1 MSIEFDPNW
10 WKTLFDD
17 IYLITDARSVG
28 DERLT
33 GREVDLIRRL
43 LEPRHGDRIL
53 DLCGGQ
59 GRHSL
64 ELYRRGFAHC
74 TVLDFSPTLIKIG
87 ADLARRMSCDIEFR
101 QGDARRTGFPHG
113 SFDHVLIMGNSLG
126 YAGDMGADLE
136 IIAEAHRLLAEEG
149 RLLIDVTN
157 GRAVK
162 KHFRPNAWHEIGE
175 DVVVCRQRELKPQMI
190 CAREMVI
197 HKRRGLLRDRTYGM
211 RLYEPSS
218 LSALASDA
226 GFDRIQVLE
235 NFSPYEGDG
244 DVGFMDHRMILI
256 AQKKSANACPST
268 NSQFVDGC

>member
-1 MSIEFDPNW
+1 MNIEFDPDW

-33 GREVDLIRRL
+33 RKEVDLICRL
-43 LEPRHGDRIL
+43 LDLQPEDRIL

-64 ELYRRGFAHC
+64 ELCRRGFARC
-74 TVLDFSPTLIKIG
+74 TVLDFSPALIRIG
-87 ADLARRMSCDIEFR
+87 AELAKRMGCAVAFH
-101 QGDARRTGFPHG
+101 QGDARSSKFPSR

-136 IIAEAHRLLAEEG
+136 MLAEARRLLAEEG

-175 DVVVCRQRELKPQMI
+175 DIVVCRQRELKPQMI

-197 HKRRGLLRDRTYGM
+197 HKKGGLLRDSTYGM
-211 RLYEPSS
+211 HLYEPAS
-218 LSALASDA
+218 LRALAADA
-226 GFDRIQVLE
+226 GFERIHVLE
-235 NFSPYEGDG
+235 DFRPYEGDG
-244 DVGFMDHRMILI
+244 DVGFMDHRIILT
-256 AQKKSANACPST
+256 AQKIGLGSA
-268 NSQFVDGC
+268 QK